1 MEANHGTQKTGQ
13 EQARSRWAQVEE
25 KIKSQIE
32 LLKSEAKFH
41 DAPPPPDVLNTYI
54 YQRPVSPNSEVK
66 IYF

>member
-1 MEANHGTQKTGQ
+1 MTKFAKEWRKMEVKFI
-13 EQARSRWAQVEE
+13 QVEE